1 MLGIQTPDQVTEA
14 RLKETADKLE
24 SQRATAAQNPVVDKL
39 AAHVRSQWETVKYD
53 RSRINERLLDCLRRR
68 KGEYSG
74 TKLAEIK
81 AMGGSEIYMMIAAA
95 KCRSAKAWLSDLFSP
110 VGDRPFTL
118 KPTPIPDLP
127 DSMKMALVQEA
138 LQGAQELGVPP
149 EEVKKVLAQHKD
161 RLMAELKERA
171 EERAENMATA
181 IEDLLLE
188 AGWRDAFDE
197 FLEDL
202 VTYPAAIIKGLE
214 FRRVKTLKWVNQ
226 NGEFTPEPGHKIAP
240 KVRRVSPFRAYP
252 SPAASSSIEEHWFIE
267 HHTLNRSDLAAMR
280 EAPGYNAE
288 AIAQVLVHYGNGGLK
303 EWLWSETERAE
314 LEGRSSVLS
323 RTDEIDALEYNGS
336 LRGQTLIDWGMSETE
351 VPDPQDEYSVSV
363 MIVGNYVI
371 RALINPDPA
380 GKSDYH
386 KACWQP
392 VPGSF
397 WGVALPESMAD
408 CEDTCN
414 ATARALINNNAM
426 SSGPMV
432 WVEVDGLAPGQDAND
447 LFPWKVFHATP
458 DIGAQKSSRPAIQFF
473 QPQSNARE
481 LLAVYERFNRY
492 ADDITGMPSYAYGS
506 DSGAGAA
513 KTAQGLDQLMNA
525 ASKSIKQ
532 VVRNVDIYVIER
544 IVEKSYN
551 HLMLH
556 SPDLSI
562 KGDLIPKAR
571 GSESLVH
578 KEQAELKQQRLL
590 QVTNNET
597 DMRLIGDDGRREMLA
612 GTIKSSDL
620 PVDKILPTNE
630 ERRAA
635 EAQIAQA
642 QMAQQKAP
650 MQRVP
655 GAQ

>member
-1 MLGIQTPDQVTEA
+1 MLGVKTPGQVTDNIRKDSEDSLA
-14 RLKETADKLE
+14 AERAITAQ
-24 SQRATAAQNPVVDKL
+24 STVVDNL
-39 AAHVRSQWETVKYD
+39 AGHVRSAWGTVKFD
-53 RSRINERLLDCLRRR
+53 RSRIDARLLDCLRRR
-68 KGEYSG
+68 RGEYSA

-81 AMGGSEIYMMIAAA
+81 SMGGSEIYMMIVAG

-110 VGDRPFTL
+110 AGDRPFTMG
-118 KPTPIPDLP
+118 PTPIPDLP

-138 LQGAQELGVPP
+138 IQVAQEKGVPP
-149 EEVKKVLAQHKD
+149 ELVKQVLAQHKD
-161 RLMAELKERA
+161 RLMAELQLRA
-171 EERAENMATA
+171 EERAENMAVA

-188 AGWRDAFDE
+188 GGWRDAFDE

-226 NGEFTPEPGHKIAP
+226 NGEFTPAAGHKISP
-240 KVRRVSPFRAYP
+240 RVRRVSPFRAYP
-252 SPAASSSIEEHWFIE
+252 SPAAGSNIEDHWFIE
-267 HHTLNRSDLAAMR
+267 HHTLNRADLAAMR
-280 EAPGYNAE
+280 TAPGYNSE
-288 AIAQVLVHYGNGGLK
+288 AIAQALIHYSAGGLK
-303 EWLWSETERAE
+303 EWLWSDTERAE
-314 LEGRSSVLS
+314 LEDRSSILA
-323 RTDEIDALEYNGS
+323 RTEEIDALEYNGS
-336 LRGQTLIDWGMSETE
+336 IRGQMLIDWGMDSAEI
-351 VPDPQDEYSVSV
+351 PDPQEEYSVSI

-397 WGVALPESMAD
+397 WGTALPESMAD

-414 ATARALINNNAM
+414 ATARALINNMAM

-432 WVEVDGLAPGQDAND
+432 WVEVERLAAGQNANSIH
-447 LFPWKVFHATP
+447 PWKVFHAAP
-458 DIGAQKSSRPAIQFF
+458 DVGASSTRPGIQFF
-473 QPQSNARE
+473 QPQSNASE
-481 LLAVYERFNRY
+481 LMAVYERFNRY
-492 ADDITGMPSYAYGS
+492 ADDISGMPSYAHGS
-506 DSGAGAA
+506 DAGAGAA
-513 KTAQGLDQLMNA
+513 KTASGLDQLMNA

-544 IVEKSYN
+544 LIAKCYN

-556 SPDLSI
+556 SDDPEI

-578 KEQAELKQQRLL
+578 KEQAQIRQQQLL
-590 QVTNNET
+590 QSTANPA
-597 DMRLIGDDGRREMLA
+597 DLALIGEDGRREMLA
-612 GTIKSSDL
+612 EVLKTGSL

-630 ERRAA
+630 ERKA
-635 EAQIAQA
+635 AQA
-642 QMAQQKAP
+642 QMAQQQAQVPQQAP
-650 MQRVP
+650 NVQ
-655 GAQ
+655 